1 MTSGTSRINSLMEL
15 PLILILKHICVVIFL
30 GIYFVLMCLIK
41 IGVFCGPSCLCGKSL
56 DGSEFAVAARC
67 R

>member
-1 MTSGTSRINSLMEL
+1 MEL

-30 GIYFVLMCLIK
+30 GIHFVLMCLIK

>member
-1 MTSGTSRINSLMEL
+1 MEL
-15 PLILILKHICVVIFL
+15 PLILILKNICVVIFL

-41 IGVFCGPSCLCGKSL
+41 FGVFCGPSCLCGKPS